1 MGFTGLFVEVHCNPY
16 EALSDA
22 EQQLT
27 PQQFKAMVNRLTFR
41 QNQHEDEQ
49 LEQMRR
55 LIDECDQELI
65 DVLKRRLNIAA
76 EIGRHKRSNKMP
88 VVQASRYNQVLNERI
103 EWAIR
108 QGIDGQFMRA
118 IMQLV
123 HDEAVKVQLSNE

>member
-1 MGFTGLFVEVHCNPY
+1 
-16 EALSDA
+16 
-22 EQQLT
+22 
-27 PQQFKAMVNRLTFR
+27 
-41 QNQHEDEQ
+41 
-49 LEQMRR
+49 
-55 LIDECDQELI
+55 
-65 DVLKRRLNIAA
+65 
-76 EIGRHKRSNKMP
+76 MP